1 MPRVQVKAG
10 AGQGRTDKA
19 ELTSQP
25 LYRFVRAK
33 TAVLKIL
40 SLSYPSYSLIKPSV
54 VRSLMQT
61 C

>member
-10 AGQGRTDKA
+10 AGRGGTDKA

-25 LYRFVRAK
+25 LYRLVRAK
-33 TAVLKIL
+33 TTVLI
-40 SLSYPSYSLIKPSV
+40 SYPSYSLIKPSV